1 MRIRTLAAL
10 LLLVATPAAAQW
22 DPSKPVTNEK
32 PLVSANLRNNW
43 AALQQSLGGV
53 NLLADPT
60 FLIWQ
65 AGDSAAPAHWALSG
79 AGAAVA
85 RAGTGL
91 GDTSRKHGKYTA
103 KVTAGGGAFGYLT
116 QQLLTSTSYDDGF
129 DGLKISAG
137 AWVRATAASSCRL
150 QFEDGFTTTES
161 SNHTG
166 GGAYEWLTLTH
177 TINAAASRFEFEL
190 EVVTSQTCYMS
201 APTVVLGGVP
211 PSYPQPA
218 RTAIGTYEFERIP
231 TAGGNLTT
239 GADKERWLPTRP
251 GLILDVQLWVKTA
264 PTTQAI
270 IVDLNTWDG
279 AAFTSMFST
288 RPQIA
293 ATATRGGAQPDTTYA
308 RRCFTAFFGNAATPA
323 VGQVV
328 NVDVD
333 QIGSGTVG
341 ADLTVRVLYLYF
353 ERPLEGFLAYNEVN

>member
-1 MRIRTLAAL
+1 MRIRHLAAL
-10 LLLVATPAAAQW
+10 LLLAATPAAAQW
-22 DPSKPVTNEK
+22 DATKPVTNEK

-43 AALQQSLGGV
+43 TALQQSLGGV

-60 FLIWQ
+60 FLIWH
-65 AGDSAAPAHWALSG
+65 AGDAAAPAHWALSG
-79 AGAAVA
+79 VGAAIA

-103 KVTAGGGAFGYLT
+103 KVAAGGGAPAYLT
-116 QQLLTSTSYDDGF
+116 QSLLTSTSYDDGF
-129 DGLKISAG
+129 DGLKVSAG
-137 AWVRATAASSCRL
+137 AWVRATGASSCRIR
-150 QFEDGFTTTES
+150 FDDTVSTTS
-161 SNHTG
+161 SSYHTG
-166 GGAYEWLTLTH
+166 GGAYEWLTVSH
-177 TINAAASRFEFEL
+177 TTSATAAKLEFEL
-190 EVVTSQTCYMS
+190 EAVSSQTCYLS

-239 GADKERWLPTRP
+239 GTDKERWLPTRP

-270 IVDLNTWDG
+270 IVDANTWDG

-353 ERPLEGFLAYNEVN
+353 ERPLEGFLGYNELN